1 MYVLLYFCTITTDRL
16 CLIESKQVCMSPR
29 RATLLTYFSVGLLAL
44 LSAGRLLEAGD
55 VPWTVLLVVALAS
68 ALLVGPATW
77 LARDRLPED
86 RRETL
91 ALVGITLAML
101 ALPVWLGV
109 SLAFE
114 LPLLRWLDALLVGGT
129 VGTTLVVLAERTVV
143 PERLRGFAV

>member
-1 MYVLLYFCTITTDRL
+1 
-16 CLIESKQVCMSPR
+16 MSPR